1 MDDTIL
7 NFNLPT
13 NAEEKIIKAIGVGGG
28 GGNAVS
34 NMYMEGI
41 SDVSFALCNTDNQA
55 LRKSSVP
62 NKLLIG
68 TNTTGGLGAGDNP
81 AKGEAAALESEAH
94 ERAWLLRVAANR
106 CKSLLRLKWR
116 RREDID
122 ELPLAAAEPPDTGA
136 VRQAVE
142 HLPPHY
148 KAPVYLYYYE
158 DYSGEEIAQLLRL
171 PASTVRSR
179 LRRARLL
186 LQKQLGDDFLEE

>member
-1 MDDTIL
+1 MKQKQPRKNEQI
-7 NFNLPT
+7 
-13 NAEEKIIKAIGVGGG
+13 AAI
-28 GGNAVS
+28 
-34 NMYMEGI
+34 YERQ
-41 SDVSFALCNTDNQA
+41 F
-55 LRKSSVP
+55 SSVWRLCR
-62 NKLLIG
+62 LLMK
-68 TNTTGGLGAGDNP
+68 NDAD
-81 AKGEAAALESEAH
+81 AEDAAQDVFLRLIDACPALESETH